1 MLRSGG
7 EATEPVDTAPVYGTE
22 RRIQWMGLHTATK
35 LLIVAT
41 HRLPASCDLRT
52 ACINATLDACTSG
65 PRSEAD
71 STRRGP
77 ASLGVVA
84 LLLGDT
90 VVVTAFPALLALA
103 MQLACN
109 LDSLDGE
116 GEGTTLVGPQFPA
129 TLLTT

>member
-1 MLRSGG
+1 MS
-7 EATEPVDTAPVYGTE
+7 GTE
-22 RRIQWMGLHTATK
+22 RRMQWMGLHTATK

-71 STRRGP
+71 SARRGP
-77 ASLGVVA
+77 TNLGVVA

-109 LDSLDGE
+109 LDSLGGE
-116 GEGTTLVGPQFPA
+116 GEGTALAGPRLPA